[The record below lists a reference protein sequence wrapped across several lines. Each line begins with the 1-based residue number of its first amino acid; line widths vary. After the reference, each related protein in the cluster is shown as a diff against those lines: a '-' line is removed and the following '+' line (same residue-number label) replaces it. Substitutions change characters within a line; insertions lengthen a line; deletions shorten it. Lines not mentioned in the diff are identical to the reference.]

1 VTYFLQILVSGL
13 LIGCIYGMAALGFT
27 IVFNAT
33 RVINFAN
40 GEFLMLGGMAVAAMA
55 GAEAS
60 GWGTLAA
67 VLSASAL
74 ALLVGVLMQVL
85 AFDRAKSRDLQMLVM
100 LTIGITLMLRGAASL
115 LFGRSVNFVN
125 DFGGFPEIAA
135 GGVFIPPQGLWI
147 ALVMLAVSA
156 GLWLLFSRT
165 TLGKA
170 MQAASMEPRAAALCG
185 IEPRRMALLAFAI
198 AGLIGGLAGAL
209 LVPLLPPFYE
219 NGIALGLKGF
229 AAAIAGGLGNP
240 WGALLGGLAIGL
252 VESVSAGYGASGYK
266 DAVSFLLLVAILI
279 VRPAGLLGK
288 LQVRR
293 V

>member
-1 VTYFLQILVSGL
+1 MTYFLQILISGL
-13 LIGCIYGMAALGFT
+13 VIGCIYGMAALGFT

-40 GEFLMLGGMAVAAMA
+40 GEFLMLGGLATAAII

-60 GWGTLAA
+60 GWGTVAA
-67 VLSASAL
+67 VLVAAAL
-74 ALLVGVLMQVL
+74 TTLVGLLMQAL
-85 AFDRAKSRDLQMLVM
+85 AFDKAKSRDLQMLVM
-100 LTIGITLMLRGAASL
+100 LTIGITLMLRGGASIV
-115 LFGRSVNFVN
+115 FGRSVSFVN
-125 DFGGFPEIAA
+125 DFGGFPELDA

-147 ALVMLAVSA
+147 ALAMLAVSLA
-156 GLWLLFSRT
+156 LWLLFSRT
-165 TLGKA
+165 TIGKA

-185 IEPRRMALLAFAI
+185 IEPRHMALLAFAI

-209 LVPLLPPFYE
+209 MAPLAPPFYE

-240 WGALLGGLAIGL
+240 IGAVLGGLLIGL
-252 VESVSAGYGASGYK
+252 VESLSAGYGASGYK
-266 DAVSFLLLVAILI
+266 DAVSFLLLVAVLI
-279 VRPAGLLGK
+279 VWPAGLLGK
-288 LQVRR
+288 LQVKR